1 MLATK
6 KQLTRA
12 LSPYAQALKHVA
24 VRGAV
29 AFGPSAKEMELD
41 MYRRG
46 VLPADYRPP
55 AQGKWDDTIERW
67 AYAWQFPAEEEEDD
81 LVTGVERNTSGM
93 RLLLEFGDRLVRS
106 QPSAVPLSGK
116 NSSLYPPVS
125 SALTTA
131 PVELPPTPQV
141 YKELE
146 HDITELT
153 RECGALECTQEIWTT
168 TGPTTHVKIPLAFI
182 DNGSEVSNASK
193 QLAYVMENL
202 GLEYAEDGLIIII
215 ASLSRQGH
223 RSIGRA
229 IFNFVCAIGLG
240 PSAELYRALMK
251 DASRRG
257 DVNEAMALIE
267 EMKEK
272 GITPRIG
279 NWHELMYTFYRA
291 KDYAAVSQIVDNMKM
306 YANIEPNEVTFALQL
321 KALSRDVSQLNSL
334 PEAIQLF
341 DQMENVYGFIAS
353 RPHYDAMMYHLSL
366 SPVPEMRLRCEELA
380 QKMQLMG
387 IVWNANTYLNLIRSA
402 QVVGDVLAVEKYLGK
417 MRDDGLAANI
427 LHLSWAIQA
436 HVQHM
441 IRIDY
446 DSLKEKGESPIPL
459 WLNHL
464 ETCFGIYDLVVRR
477 GWMVQLPFINALLRL
492 CCQATIL
499 AMEHVPD
506 DTETLGRFEGQAN
519 KIWCKSFEEWQL
531 EKDVYSYECYVA
543 LLGHQQRIDEAEA
556 IFQEMVLQRELTP
569 SRRTY
574 HCMVFMHLSSG
585 EEGGT
590 ARALRYLEA
599 MERAG
604 MPIKPSFL
612 KKIVRVHNAAGYKRD
627 MKRRARRIMQAREE
641 YMARKEEK
649 VEFEGES
656 STKPNSDSEGN
667 PVLTPLSISPTS
679 TLAWWEKWKKD
690 TISKHELFAQEA
702 EDGTPKGETFEDKNE
717 ALRLMGIAS
726 QFPTK
731 EQVPDLNRQKL
742 LPRLRSQEGEVAGSL
757 WAMDGGEF
765 SYPKDGG
772 GPQGWGVRL
781 WRERQLIK
789 GEYKKV
795 LDGLEPVPKLSALG
809 NSVRTA
815 VDQLEIEKSGAKSPG
830 ELSDYRNFVDHR
842 FDGGVPKP
850 ESEFHPQVPHSAELV
865 WQGEVRDSLSP
876 YKSDEEIALENDNTF
891 FSNLSK
897 EAGEKVSIVVGALQQ
912 KRENSLEVKG
922 KGVTRRSKYD
932 YLEKWRDM
940 YRHGTLEAPE
950 RPALNFGRTP
960 DDHKNTM
967 AALVRDWYQR
977 NKKSPPKVEML
988 RVWEEDVKRD
998 RERVTAHNALKK
1010 RSRMRRNLKGK

>member
-1 MLATK
+1 MFISLPSLLSIHCSYTNVSRPVLLFPRSSLLSRIALMLATK

-436 HVQHM
+436 HVQH
-441 IRIDY
+441 
-446 DSLKEKGESPIPL
+446 K
-459 WLNHL
+459 
-464 ETCFGIYDLVVRR
+464 
-477 GWMVQLPFINALLRL
+477 
-492 CCQATIL
+492 
-499 AMEHVPD
+499 
-506 DTETLGRFEGQAN
+506 
-519 KIWCKSFEEWQL
+519 
-531 EKDVYSYECYVA
+531 
-543 LLGHQQRIDEAEA
+543 
-556 IFQEMVLQRELTP
+556 
-569 SRRTY
+569 
-574 HCMVFMHLSSG
+574 
-585 EEGGT
+585 
-590 ARALRYLEA
+590 
-599 MERAG
+599 
-604 MPIKPSFL
+604 
-612 KKIVRVHNAAGYKRD
+612 
-627 MKRRARRIMQAREE
+627 
-641 YMARKEEK
+641 
-649 VEFEGES
+649 
-656 STKPNSDSEGN
+656 
-667 PVLTPLSISPTS
+667 
-679 TLAWWEKWKKD
+679 
-690 TISKHELFAQEA
+690 EA